1 MKRRNA
7 QILSILLSLCV
18 LGTSPVYAEDF
29 SSDMITTEAE
39 SQNMASDE
47 ATSEAE
53 FSVEEDE
60 NPATNGNLNGN
71 PVTNADPATNGDPET
86 DTDVTLEEE
95 EPGNQEEANSDE
107 FVDDQEEAFSDG
119 DSETEFDEVEEEVQ
133 NEAGALTEN
142 EADAVGSGTLLEAD
156 IPASDSVKTSCNFYT
171 GMNLE
176 SQNYSVWSSTV
187 NSYLT
192 QSPDGG
198 LMRVQAGA
206 IDSQT
211 LLIEY
216 YDKQYNLQKTMTLQL
231 SLPIFGAFYED
242 DNNYYILTGANNQER
257 DNTKE
262 VYRLT
267 KYSKDWK
274 AQGSCGLFGANTT
287 IPFDAGSARMARYG
301 NYIFVRT
308 CHEMY
313 SGHQANVTFSVDT
326 SNMSVIE
333 SITGVVD
340 GVGYVSHVTA
350 NG

>member
-47 ATSEAE
+47 AASDAE
-53 FSVEEDE
+53 LSVEEDGD
-60 NPATNGNLNGN
+60 PATNGN
-71 PVTNADPATNGDPET
+71 PATEADPTT
-86 DTDVTLEEE
+86 DADVTLEEE

-107 FVDDQEEAFSDG
+107 FVDDQEETFSDG
-119 DSETEFDEVEEEVQ
+119 EEEIEFGTEE
-133 NEAGALTEN
+133 NEVGNVAGALTEG
-142 EADAVGSGTLLEAD
+142 EADAIGSGTLLEAD

-176 SQNYSVWSSTV
+176 AQNYSVWSSTV
-187 NSYLT
+187 KSYLT

-231 SLPIFGAFYED
+231 SLPIFGAFYEA

-257 DNTKE
+257 DKKKRSLSTDKVFE
-262 VYRLT
+262 
-267 KYSKDWK
+267 
-274 AQGSCGLFGANTT
+274 GLEGA
-287 IPFDAGSARMARYG
+287 GLL
-301 NYIFVRT
+301 
-308 CHEMY
+308 
-313 SGHQANVTFSVDT
+313 
-326 SNMSVIE
+326 
-333 SITGVVD
+333 
-340 GVGYVSHVTA
+340 
-350 NG
+350 

>member
-39 SQNMASDE
+39 SQNIASDE

-71 PVTNADPATNGDPET
+71 PVTNADPATNADPET

-156 IPASDSVKTSCNFYT
+156 IPVSDSVKTSCNFYT

-176 SQNYSVWSSTV
+176 AQDYYIRSSTV

-242 DNNYYILTGANNQER
+242 DNNYYILTRAKNKEK

-274 AQGSCGLFGANTT
+274 AQGVLW
-287 IPFDAGSARMARYG
+287 PFRSKYND
-301 NYIFVRT
+301 
-308 CHEMY
+308 
-313 SGHQANVTFSVDT
+313 
-326 SNMSVIE
+326 
-333 SITGVVD
+333 SI
-340 GVGYVSHVTA
+340 
-350 NG
+350 

>member
-71 PVTNADPATNGDPET
+71 PVTNADPATNADPET

-142 EADAVGSGTLLEAD
+142 EADAVGSGTLLEAGAVALFLLFFLCAAD
-156 IPASDSVKTSCNFYT
+156 IPKVYRYSCYYWLPVSLIILIFALQQGGISRLLSNRFLIIGGEISYSFYLIHLFIIDAYMRMSAHYHWQIQWTISVPVILCIT
-171 GMNLE
+171 
-176 SQNYSVWSSTV
+176 
-187 NSYLT
+187 
-192 QSPDGG
+192 
-198 LMRVQAGA
+198 
-206 IDSQT
+206 I
-211 LLIEY
+211 I
-216 YDKQYNLQKTMTLQL
+216 L
-231 SLPIFGAFYED
+231 SLLSFYYFEKPANKWVKRIFTKKT
-242 DNNYYILTGANNQER
+242 IINQPHGIINK
-257 DNTKE
+257 NTP
-262 VYRLT
+262 
-267 KYSKDWK
+267 
-274 AQGSCGLFGANTT
+274 N
-287 IPFDAGSARMARYG
+287 
-301 NYIFVRT
+301 
-308 CHEMY
+308 
-313 SGHQANVTFSVDT
+313 
-326 SNMSVIE
+326 
-333 SITGVVD
+333 
-340 GVGYVSHVTA
+340 
-350 NG
+350 

>member
-29 SSDMITTEAE
+29 SSDTITAEAE

-47 ATSEAE
+47 AASDAE
-53 FSVEEDE
+53 FSVEEDG
-60 NPATNGNLNGN
+60 NPATDKN
-71 PVTNADPATNGDPET
+71 PTTDKNPSTDKDPATDEDPAT
-86 DTDVTLEEE
+86 DTDPASDTDVTLEEE

-156 IPASDSVKTSCNFYT
+156 IPVSDSVKTSCNFYT

-176 SQNYSVWSSTV
+176 AQDYYGVSSTV

-262 VYRLT
+262 VY
-267 KYSKDWK
+267 
-274 AQGSCGLFGANTT
+274 
-287 IPFDAGSARMARYG
+287 
-301 NYIFVRT
+301 
-308 CHEMY
+308 
-313 SGHQANVTFSVDT
+313 
-326 SNMSVIE
+326 
-333 SITGVVD
+333 
-340 GVGYVSHVTA
+340 
-350 NG
+350 

>member
-71 PVTNADPATNGDPET
+71 PATDTDPAS

-156 IPASDSVKTSCNFYT
+156 IPVSDSVKTSCNFYT

-176 SQNYSVWSSTV
+176 AQDYYGVSSTV

-262 VYRLT
+262 VY
-267 KYSKDWK
+267 
-274 AQGSCGLFGANTT
+274 
-287 IPFDAGSARMARYG
+287 
-301 NYIFVRT
+301 
-308 CHEMY
+308 
-313 SGHQANVTFSVDT
+313 
-326 SNMSVIE
+326 
-333 SITGVVD
+333 
-340 GVGYVSHVTA
+340 
-350 NG
+350 